1 MVPLLMTR
9 PLAAAERFVA
19 GLPEAARAGLQVI
32 YAPLMEIR
40 PAQAPV
46 SLDGVKGVIFTSANG
61 VEAASRE
68 TAARLTAYCVGERTA
83 QAAAEAGW
91 QASCLGRCAE
101 ELVAALLSQRPEVP
115 LLHLRGAHAR
125 GDIAGR
131 LTSGGIPCQEQTL
144 YDQVLLPLT
153 QEAKSLLAAQT
164 DVIVPLFSP
173 RTARHFAN
181 LCGDAAHLHLL
192 ALSPAVAEPLKGL
205 NCKTLRVSKTPD
217 AAALATAVLDAA
229 AQLSQ
234 LEGNRRAE

>member
-68 TAARLTAYCVGERTA
+68 TAVRLTAYCVGERTA

-101 ELVAALLSQRPEVP
+101 ELV
-115 LLHLRGAHAR
+115 RG
-125 GDIAGR
+125 
-131 LTSGGIPCQEQTL
+131 
-144 YDQVLLPLT
+144 V
-153 QEAKSLLAAQT
+153 AQ
-164 DVIVPLFSP
+164 PAP
-173 RTARHFAN
+173 R
-181 LCGDAAHLHLL
+181 C
-192 ALSPAVAEPLKGL
+192 
-205 NCKTLRVSKTPD
+205 
-217 AAALATAVLDAA
+217 AAAASARRPCTGRHCRAA
-229 AQLSQ
+229 YQRGHPLPGA
-234 LEGNRRAE
+234 NPV

>member
-19 GLPEAARAGLQVI
+19 GLPEAARARLRVI

-46 SLDGVKGVIFTSANG
+46 SLQGVKGVIFTSANG
-61 VEAASRE
+61 VETASRE
-68 TAARLTAYCVGERTA
+68 TAARLPAYCVGERTA
-83 QAAAEAGW
+83 QAAAKAGW
-91 QASCLGRCAE
+91 RASCLGHCAD
-101 ELVAALLSQRPEVP
+101 ELVAALLSQRPEAP
-115 LLHLRGAHAR
+115 LLHLRGGHAR
-125 GDIAGR
+125 GEIAER
-131 LTSGGIPCQEQTL
+131 LTSGGIPCREQIL

-153 QEAKSLLAAQT
+153 EEAKAALAAQT

-181 LCGDAAHLHLL
+181 LCGDAAHLHLI

-217 AAALATAVLDAA
+217 AAALAAAVLDAA

-234 LEGNRRAE
+234 LEGDRRAE

>member
-19 GLPEAARAGLQVI
+19 GLPEAARAGLRVI

-46 SLDGVKGVIFTSANG
+46 DLDHVKAVIFTSANG

-68 TAARLTAYCVGERTA
+68 TAARLPAYCVGERTA

-91 QASCLGRCAE
+91 QASCLGHCAD
-101 ELVAALLSQRPEVP
+101 ELVAALLSQRPEAP
-115 LLHLRGAHAR
+115 LLHLRGGHAR
-125 GDIAGR
+125 GEIAER
-131 LTSGGIPCQEQTL
+131 LTSGGIPCQEQIL

-153 QEAKSLLAAQT
+153 DEAKMALAAQT

-181 LCGDAAHLHLL
+181 LCGDASHLHLI

-217 AAALATAVLDAA
+217 AAALAAAVLDAA
-229 AQLSQ
+229 AQLSP
-234 LEGNRRAE
+234 LEGNRHAE